1 MSNPATEPLKPGT
14 AVVNAAFAALKTY
27 APGSS
32 RAALLPIDEAV
43 VAALADKA
51 ARKELERLL
60 IMAFKDA
67 GSVAAREYVCSKL
80 AMIGTKSCVPTLAG
94 FLSVPEIASAAR
106 NALEVIPD
114 RRAAQ
119 SLRDSLPKLQREQKV
134 GVINSLGVRRDAD
147 SVRVLSSLLKA
158 TDTGIAGAAAAAL
171 GEIGSTR
178 AAKALRT
185 FQPAAPASLRQ
196 QWTDACLVCAERLL
210 VAGKRAEAEAIF
222 QLLAANTQPNHVK
235 QALVRG
241 LAQARTRE

>member
-1 MSNPATEPLKPGT
+1 MKPES
-14 AVVNAAFAALKTY
+14 AVVSAAFAALKTY
-27 APGSS
+27 DQGSS
-32 RAALLPIDEAV
+32 RAAQLPIDEAIV
-43 VAALADKA
+43 TALPDRS
-51 ARKELERLL
+51 ARKNLERLL
-60 IMAFKDA
+60 IAAFKDA

-80 AMIGTKSCVPTLAG
+80 ALIGTKSCVPTLAA

-158 TDTGIAGAAAAAL
+158 TDAGIAGAAAAAL

-178 AAKALRT
+178 AARALRT
-185 FQPAAPASLRQ
+185 FQPASPASLRQ
-196 QWTDACLVCAERLL
+196 QWTDACLVCAKRLL
-210 VAGKRAEAEAIF
+210 VAGKRAEAEALY
-222 QLLAANTQPNHVK
+222 QLLAANTQPKHVQ

-241 LAQARTRE
+241 LTQARTRK

>member
-1 MSNPATEPLKPGT
+1 MSETATKPLKPET

-27 APGSS
+27 AQGSS

-43 VAALADKA
+43 VAALADRA
-51 ARKELERLL
+51 ARKELESLL
-60 IMAFKDA
+60 IMALKDA

-80 AMIGTKSCVPTLAG
+80 AMIGTKSCVPTLAA
-94 FLSVPEIASAAR
+94 FLSVPEIASTAR

-114 RRAAQ
+114 RRAAR

-158 TDTGIAGAAAAAL
+158 TDTGMAGAAAAAL

-185 FQPAAPASLRQ
+185 FQPASPSLRP

-210 VAGKRAEAEAIF
+210 VAGKRAEAEALYR
-222 QLLAANTQPNHVK
+222 LLAANAQPQHVQ

-241 LAQARTRE
+241 STPARTRK